1 MYIMKDK
8 NLETCIIFAKNQ
20 GCSII
25 ASEDDKKVF

>member
-8 NLETCIIFAKNQ
+8 NLETCIILAKNLD
-20 GCSII
+20 CSII